1 MILFPFGRGQL
12 SWTPP
17 SDLDVTVVD
26 QPEPPPL
33 ADPMAAIEAALDA
46 PLDSP
51 ALETLARGARTAT
64 IVITDSTRPCPDH
77 LLVEAIVGRL
87 NNAGIPDDRITLLI
101 AIGMHRGSTEAE
113 RIEKLGPELVRRCR
127 VEDSAATDEALQV
140 DFGVTPAGVPA
151 RVDRRA
157 AEADLLIST
166 GIVEPH
172 QYAGFSGGW
181 KTVGIGSA
189 GAATI
194 SVLHGMAYLE
204 HPRVRLAQTE
214 ENPFLEALRWIGEKA
229 GLRFV
234 VNVALDSEHRLVRV
248 CAGHPESVHRELA
261 AWVTARAIVPVG
273 APFPLVIGAAG
284 HPKDSNLYQATRI
297 PTYLCFGRRPVV
309 EQGGIIL
316 VPAACPEDAGDG
328 PGERKFFEWLS
339 RSGGP
344 EEVVRTAREK
354 GYPAGGQRTVMVAWA
369 LMVARI
375 AIVGARSPAVVRA
388 CGFESFET
396 LEEAVAWGRAE
407 TGANRL
413 LAVPRAL
420 TTLPEAGD
428 PAPGL
433 SPNRVGKSVD

>member
-1 MILFPFGRGQL
+1 MISFPFGRGHL
-12 SWTPP
+12 SWSPP
-17 SDLDVTVVD
+17 ADLDVTLVD
-26 QPEPPPL
+26 RPEPPPL
-33 ADPMAAIEAALDA
+33 PDPVAAIEGALDA
-46 PLDSP
+46 PLDTAP
-51 ALETLARGARTAT
+51 LEELARGAKTAT
-64 IVITDSTRPCPDH
+64 IVITDSTRPCPDEM
-77 LLVEAIVGRL
+77 LVRAIVGRL
-87 NNAGIPDDRITLLI
+87 NRAGIRDEDITLLI
-101 AIGMHRGSTEAE
+101 AIGMHRGSTAAE
-113 RIEKLGPELVRRCR
+113 RLEKLGPELVRRCR
-127 VEDSAATDEALQV
+127 IEDSAATDESLQV
-140 DFGVTPAGVPA
+140 DLGVTPQGVPA
-151 RVDRRA
+151 RIDRRA
-157 AEADLLIST
+157 VEADLLIST

-214 ENPFLEALRWIGEKA
+214 QNPFLEALQWIGERA

-234 VNVALDSEHRLVRV
+234 VNVALDAEHRIVRV
-248 CAGHPESVHRELA
+248 RAGHPESVHRELA
-261 AWVTARAIVPVG
+261 AWVTEQAIVPVG
-273 APFPLVIGAAG
+273 DPFRLVIGAAG

-339 RSGGP
+339 RAGDP
-344 EEVVRTAREK
+344 EEVVRTAREQ

-369 LMVARI
+369 LMMVRI
-375 AIVGARSPAVVRA
+375 AFIGARSPAVVRA
-388 CGFESFET
+388 CGFESFPT
-396 LEEAVAWGRAE
+396 IEEAVEWGRAE
-407 TGANRL
+407 TGAHRL

-420 TTLPEAGD
+420 TTLPEAGH
-428 PAPGL
+428 
-433 SPNRVGKSVD
+433 